1 MVDSTAYL
9 QIREGAFTYL
19 LAADP
24 AASIEHRS
32 SEALEVTGGDSSLV
46 AAWYRAGD
54 ERVPVV
60 RLGAV
65 MGTEAAGWEHAVVLA
80 HGDRQLALAAE
91 RVQLIPKTARPAI
104 QRFNPAGCSL
114 PGGSVIT
121 GLCPGTRPE
130 YLVLDAARL
139 HRCLLRAAQA

>member
-1 MVDSTAYL
+1 MIDSRAYL
-9 QIREGAFTYL
+9 RISEGAFTYL
-19 LAADP
+19 VAVDP

-32 SEALEVTGGDSSLV
+32 SEALEVAEGSSSPV
-46 AAWYRAGD
+46 AAWHRTGD

-60 RLGAV
+60 RLGQV
-65 MGTEAAGWEHAVVLA
+65 MRTGAADWEHAVVLA
-80 HGDRQLALAAE
+80 DAGRRVALAAE
-91 RVQLIPKTARPAI
+91 RVQVIPETDRPAI
-104 QRFNPAGCSL
+104 QPFNPAGCSL

-139 HRCLLRAAQA
+139 HRCLLRAVPE

>member
-1 MVDSTAYL
+1 MIESKAYL
-9 QIREGAFTYL
+9 QISEGAFTYL

-32 SEALEVTGGDSSLV
+32 SEALEMAGGDSSPV

-54 ERVPVV
+54 EGVPVV
-60 RLGAV
+60 RLGQV
-65 MGTEAAGWEHAVVLA
+65 MRTETADWEHAVVLA
-80 HGDRQLALAAE
+80 DGGRRVAVAAE
-91 RVQLIPKTARPAI
+91 RVQVVPESAKPAI
-104 QRFNPAGCSL
+104 QPFNPAGCSL